1 MTSMVSKARRRG
13 TLSADSIVAECL
25 AMLDEHGPSGLTF
38 RKIGARLQ
46 VDPTAIYRHFR
57 NKDELIL
64 AITDHLIEQALDG
77 FESSADW
84 RDTIRDLLWRC
95 RAVYLAHPQA
105 AVLGTIRVTRREGE
119 MRIVEI
125 ILTALEEAGFSDE
138 QAARLYRV
146 LDDLNL
152 AFGSLDAGFR
162 ILDAEQQAKDEGA
175 WSTEYAVLAPSRFP
189 HIVRANPY
197 LPLIDEDSTFALALD
212 LALEAI
218 SARAERLR
226 RDG

>member
-1 MTSMVSKARRRG
+1 MAAMVRKATRRG
-13 TLSADSIVAECL
+13 TLSVDGIVTECL
-25 AMLDEHGPSGLTF
+25 AMLDEHGPAGLTF
-38 RKIGARLQ
+38 RKIGARLG

-64 AITDHLIEQALDG
+64 AIADHLMGQALDG
-77 FESSADW
+77 FTPSEDW
-84 RDTIRDLLWRC
+84 RDTIRDLLWRT
-95 RAVYLAHPQA
+95 RSVYLAHPHA

-125 ILTALEEAGFSDE
+125 ILAALEEAGFDGE
-138 QAARLYRV
+138 EAARLYRV

-162 ILDAEQQAKDEGA
+162 ILDEEQQAKDEGA
-175 WSTEYAVLAPSRFP
+175 WSKEYAVLDPTRFP
-189 HIVRANPY
+189 HITRANPY

-218 SARAERLR
+218 SARAAALDSAR
-226 RDG
+226 